1 MRARCLWVCLVIYLW
16 LRDRTIWKETYLDQL
31 FKMIGN
37 QVILGTSCLTKLRSL
52 HSCAKIY
59 ETLPPPKK
67 IVLLLT
73 ISLVITWHILF
84 WSYHKSVPI
93 IAGKERSIQG
103 NSVHNLPR
111 PSVTTSDSWAF
122 LSRSPCPLARLHAGS
137 SAQWVLTPHPEG
149 GLTLWQRGA
158 RTSPRLLNGLRES
171 CIHET

>member
-1 MRARCLWVCLVIYLW
+1 M
-16 LRDRTIWKETYLDQL
+16 
-31 FKMIGN
+31 
-37 QVILGTSCLTKLRSL
+37 KLS
-52 HSCAKIY
+52 
-59 ETLPPPKK
+59 PPKK
-67 IVLLLT
+67 NCFIVNNFPSYRLAYTFLI
-73 ISLVITWHILF
+73 ISQ
-84 WSYHKSVPI
+84 KCPI

-103 NSVHNLPR
+103 DSVHNLPR

-137 SAQWVLTPHPEG
+137 SAQWVLTPHQEG